1 MRFGLH
7 ANITGALCVLLSLA
21 TALTFSVTTLFWL
34 RQAALLVAREKEQ
47 QIGLIVDAAAGQWL
61 GPEAEQPFLPTLVG
75 ATVLGSG
82 AVAGCATLGEG
93 TPACSGADPAQ
104 QAALERLLAGTLATG
119 ASARVLAGLAWVG
132 LVPAHRSLD
141 VAVPIHP
148 PDRPA
153 GAISL
158 RFPLDRLLHAEAR
171 ALHRYALLY
180 LVVNLL
186 ALLALG
192 VLYLHRTIVRPV
204 IQLIRRTDAYTDEGG
219 LPFLALEGGS
229 ELGQLA
235 GSLQRMLARIR
246 ADRDTLRDHVASL
259 EAANQ
264 QLIAARGEMVRT
276 EKLASV
282 GRLAAGLAHE
292 IGNPVGI
299 VQGYVGLVQQPGL
312 TATEREDFC
321 SRADQELQRISRL
334 VRQLLDLARPAG
346 GPATEVD
353 VHQVLDEVV
362 TLLRP
367 QPLLDGIDLRLDLQA
382 AGTVVR
388 ADAGQLV
395 QVFLNGLINAAD
407 SVRQAG
413 RHTDGTIRV
422 ATADG
427 TGAGGPVVRVT
438 ITDNGVGLDPAEAA
452 AAFDPFYTTKEPG
465 RGTGLGLSV
474 SHAMVTALGGDI
486 TLAGEAA
493 GGAVLTIV
501 LPLARPSLQ

>member
-7 ANITGALCVLLSLA
+7 ANITGALCVLLGLA

-82 AVAGCATLGEG
+82 AVAGCAMLGEG
-93 TPACSGADPAQ
+93 APACSGADPAQ

-132 LVPAHRSLD
+132 LVPAHRTLD
-141 VAVPIHP
+141 VAVPLRL

-158 RFPLDRLLHAEAR
+158 RFPLDQLLYAEAR

-192 VLYLHRTIVRPV
+192 VLHLHRTIVRPV
-204 IQLIRRTDAYTDEGG
+204 TQLIRRTDAYTDEGG

-264 QLIAARGEMVRT
+264 QLIAARGEMVRA

-299 VQGYVGLVQQPGL
+299 VQGYVGLVRQPEL

-321 SRADQELQRISRL
+321 ARADQELQRISRL

-346 GPATEVD
+346 GPTTEVD

-362 TLLRP
+362 SLLRP
-367 QPLLDGIDLRLDLQA
+367 QPLLDGIDLCLDLRA
-382 AGTVVR
+382 TDAVVR

-413 RHTDGTIRV
+413 RDTDGTIRV

-438 ITDNGVGLDPAEAA
+438 ITDNGVGLGPAEAA

>member
-7 ANITGALCVLLSLA
+7 ANITGTLAVLLGLA
-21 TALTFSVTTLFWL
+21 TALTFSVTAAFWL
-34 RQAALLVAREKEQ
+34 RQATLLVAREKEQ
-47 QIGLIVDAAAGQWL
+47 QIGLIVDSAARQWL
-61 GPEAEQPFLPTLVG
+61 GPEEAQPFVAALVG
-75 ATVLGSG
+75 ASALGAG
-82 AVAGCATLGEG
+82 GVAGCLVLGDHG
-93 TPACSGADPAQ
+93 PVCSGAGPEE
-104 QAALERLLAGTLATG
+104 QAALQPLLAESLASGQSRRTLT
-119 ASARVLAGLAWVG
+119 GLAWVG
-132 LVPAHRSLD
+132 LIPASRTLD
-141 VAVPIHP
+141 LAVPVHL
-148 PDRPA
+148 PDRGD
-153 GAISL
+153 GALAL
-158 RFPLDRLLHAEAR
+158 RFPLRTLVHAEAQ
-171 ALHRYALLY
+171 ALHRYASLY

-192 VLYLHRTIVRPV
+192 VLHLHRTIARPV
-204 IQLIRRTDAYTDEGG
+204 TQLIRRTDAYTDEGG

-259 EAANQ
+259 EAANR
-264 QLIAARGEMVRT
+264 QLVAAREEMVRA

-299 VQGYVGLVQQPGL
+299 VQGYVGLVRLPDL
-312 TATEREDFC
+312 SATEREDFC
-321 SRADQELQRISRL
+321 ARADQELQRISRL

-353 VHQVLDEVV
+353 VHRVLDEVV

-367 QPLLDGIDLRLDLQA
+367 QPLLDGIDLHLDLQA
-382 AGTVVR
+382 ADAVVR

-407 SVRQAG
+407 SVRQAERG
-413 RHTDGTIRV
+413 ADGAIRV
-422 ATADG
+422 ATVDVDRA
-427 TGAGGPVVRVT
+427 TGPAVRVT
-438 ITDNGVGLDPAEAA
+438 IIDNGVGLGAAEAA
-452 AAFDPFYTTKEPG
+452 NAFDPFYTTKEPG

-474 SHAMVTALGGDI
+474 SHAIVTALGGDI
-486 TLAGEAA
+486 TLAGGEH
-493 GGAVLTIV
+493 GGAVLTIT
-501 LPLARPSLQ
+501 LPVVSPVHQ